1 VKFKS
6 APTSTKN
13 FDSETGIFE
22 AYISVFDVQDSYGDI
37 VRKGAFA
44 KTLADWETRRG
55 VIPVLWSHRTDDP
68 DMNIGHVLEAK
79 ETAHGLW
86 VKAQLDMESP
96 KAATV
101 YRLMKG
107 GRVREFSFAY
117 EVTEGSKQVNQDGEG
132 YYEIRQVNLFEVGP
146 TPIGANPATELLD
159 LKSYADDVAH
169 RIKAGRSL
177 SQANT
182 NLIQSAI
189 ESVEEIAETAET
201 IKRYLKNVLPANDP
215 EIADGQEEE
224 AQEAAAG
231 IGPSTASSD
240 STTVKTSPNPS
251 AHPAFTLIEL
261 EALKEAN

>member
-1 VKFKS
+1 MKYKN

-22 AYISVFDVQDSYGDI
+22 AYISVFDVKDSYGDI

-44 KTLADWETRRG
+44 KTLADWDAKRG

-79 ETAHGLW
+79 ETTRGLW

-96 KAATV
+96 KANTV

-117 EVTEGSKQVNQDGEG
+117 EVTEGSKQVTPEG
-132 YYEIRQVNLFEVGP
+132 DDYYEIRQVNLFEVGP
-146 TPIGANPATELLD
+146 TPVGANPATELID
-159 LKSYADDVAH
+159 LKSYAEEVAH
-169 RIKAGRSL
+169 RVKAGRAL

-182 NLIQSAI
+182 NLIHSAI

-201 IKRYLKNVLPANDP
+201 IKRYLKNVLPVNDP
-215 EIADGQEEE
+215 EVADGQEEE

-231 IGPSTASSD
+231 MGPSTASND